1 MSMTI
6 GNNYSNYT
14 RDYASPANTGN
25 RTTAAKETEAA
36 KETAKTAQTTSAR
49 KTAADE
55 LAYLSK
61 KYEGYSFVGAN
72 YSMGMRYG
80 SNSTTNVAIS
90 PQFLAKM
97 ANDPELEKEYE
108 ENIAAMKEL
117 DEQFVRSVEAGGW
130 HVVAKGWFIDKDGG
144 IGGWCITQKD
154 DSKSQ
159 LEKMN
164 EKAEKI
170 REENKAKKEEKA
182 ELEEKRAAAKEEKEE
197 QAEKVEKT
205 DKHGKSEKI
214 ELRGKTEKLCRK
226 RFGDKF
232 KGAVIIDKDEE
243 NGVNVG
249 ADNEDDKNGSE
260 AVIASL
266 DIRA

>member
-6 GNNYSNYT
+6 GNNYGNYTSNY
-14 RDYASPANTGN
+14 ASSANTKN
-25 RTTAAKETEAA
+25 QTDAAR
-36 KETAKTAQTTSAR
+36 ETAKTEQTAVSR

-108 ENIAAMKEL
+108 ENIAAMKDL

-182 ELEEKRAAAKEEKEE
+182 ELEEKRAAAKEEK
-197 QAEKVEKT
+197 AEKS
-205 DKHGKSEKI
+205 DKHGKPEKN
-214 ELRGKTEKLCRK
+214 ELRGKTEKICRK

-232 KGAVIIDKDEE
+232 KSMVIIDKDEE
-243 NGVNVG
+243 NGVNAG

-260 AVIASL
+260 AVIFNL
-266 DIRA
+266 DIRV

>member
-14 RDYASPANTGN
+14 RDYTSSANTNN
-25 RTTAAKETEAA
+25 RTAAANGAEAA
-36 KETAKTAQTTSAR
+36 KETAKTAQTSSR

-72 YSMGMRYG
+72 YSTGMRYG

-108 ENIAAMKEL
+108 ENIAAMKDL

-182 ELEEKRAAAKEEKEE
+182 ELEEKRAAAKEE
-197 QAEKVEKT
+197 QAEKSEKT
-205 DKHGKSEKI
+205 DKHGKSEKN
-214 ELRGKTEKLCRK
+214 ELRGKTEKICRK

-232 KGAVIIDKDEE
+232 KGTVIIDKDEE
-243 NGVNVG
+243 NGNNVG
-249 ADNEDDKNGSE
+249 ADNEDDKNGLE
-260 AVIASL
+260 AVIANL

>member
-1 MSMTI
+1 MSIMI
-6 GNNYSNYT
+6 GNNYGNCTSNYT
-14 RDYASPANTGN
+14 SSANTKSQ
-25 RTTAAKETEAA
+25 TALANSSEAA
-36 KETAKTAQTTSAR
+36 KETDKTAQTASSR

-182 ELEEKRAAAKEEKEE
+182 ELEEKRAAAKEEKAE
-197 QAEKVEKT
+197 QAEKAEKS
-205 DKHGKSEKI
+205 DRHGKSEKT
-214 ELRGKTEKLCRK
+214 ELRGKTEKICRK

-232 KGAVIIDKDEE
+232 KSMVIIDKDEE
-243 NGVNVG
+243 NGVNAG
-249 ADNEDDKNGSE
+249 ADNEDVKNGSE
-260 AVIASL
+260 AVISNL